1 MVLSKIFTLFWVMVV
16 AGCVAAAPL
25 DPRQFSARITL
36 GYRTVSKEQAKQYN
50 SKGRITF
57 DPAKAQGNQIGVG
70 VYTTPGPAEWKGNPG
85 DWYCHITARKSTVDS
100 IPKVWVPKQYWW
112 NIQGM
117 YTWADKTFTK
127 KTKNFDFDNVL
138 RLSQIGNYEP
148 TKQLLIPTYLLS
160 GKGMDLKVTCR
171 ANWKDLPSNKP
182 VDYSKWP
189 KVLGVPQ

>member
-1 MVLSKIFTLFWVMVV
+1 MGLSKVFTLFFVMVI

-25 DPRQFSARITL
+25 DPRQFSAQITL
-36 GYRTVSKEQAKQYN
+36 GYRTVSKEQATQYN
-50 SKGRITF
+50 AKWRITF
-57 DPAKAQGNQIGVG
+57 DPAKAQGNQIVVG

-117 YTWADKTFTK
+117 YTWADKAFTK
-127 KTKNFDFDNVL
+127 KTKNFDSDNVL
-138 RLSQIGNYEP
+138 RLSQIENYEP

-160 GKGMDLKVTCR
+160 GKGMDLKVTCK
-171 ANWKDLPSNKP
+171 AN
-182 VDYSKWP
+182 
-189 KVLGVPQ
+189 

>member
-1 MVLSKIFTLFWVMVV
+1 MVLPKVFTLFWVMVLV
-16 AGCVAAAPL
+16 GCVAAAPF
-25 DPRQFSARITL
+25 DSRQFSARITL

-50 SKGRITF
+50 VKGRITF

-100 IPKVWVPKQYWW
+100 IPKVRVPKQYWW

-117 YTWADKTFTK
+117 YTWAEKTFTK
-127 KTKNFDFDNVL
+127 TTKNFDFDNVL

-160 GKGMDLKVTCR
+160 GKGMDLKVTCK
-171 ANWKDLPSNKP
+171 ANWKDLPSIKP

-189 KVLGVPQ
+189 KVLGAPQ

>member
-1 MVLSKIFTLFWVMVV
+1 MVLSKIFTLFWVMVL

-25 DPRQFSARITL
+25 NPRQFSARITL
-36 GYRTVSKEQAKQYN
+36 GYRTVNKEQAKQYN
-50 SKGRITF
+50 AKGRITF

-70 VYTTPGPAEWKGNPG
+70 VYTTPGPAE
-85 DWYCHITARKSTVDS
+85 YCHITARKSTVDS

-117 YTWADKTFTK
+117 YKWADKTFTK

-138 RLSQIGNYEP
+138 RLSKIGNYEP

-160 GKGMDLKVTCR
+160 GKGMDLKVTCK

-189 KVLGVPQ
+189 KVLGIPQ

>member
-1 MVLSKIFTLFWVMVV
+1 MLCGTLSKVFLS
-16 AGCVAAAPL
+16 
-25 DPRQFSARITL
+25 SAN
-36 GYRTVSKEQAKQYN
+36 EQAKQYN
-50 SKGRITF
+50 AKGRITF

-85 DWYCHITARKSTVDS
+85 DWSSTVDS
-100 IPKVWVPKQYWW
+100 IPKVWVPEQYWW

-160 GKGMDLKVTCR
+160 GKGMDLKVTCK

-182 VDYSKWP
+182 VDYSKWR
-189 KVLGVPQ
+189 KVLGIPQ

>member
-1 MVLSKIFTLFWVMVV
+1 MGLSKVFTLFFVMVL
-16 AGCVAAAPL
+16 AGCVAAAPW
-25 DPRQFSARITL
+25 TL
-36 GYRTVSKEQAKQYN
+36 GSSQHKLHWVTGPLYN
-50 SKGRITF
+50 AKGRITF

-85 DWYCHITARKSTVDS
+85 DWSSTVDS

-160 GKGMDLKVTCR
+160 GKGMDLKVTCK

-182 VDYSKWP
+182 VDYSKWR
-189 KVLGVPQ
+189 KVLGIPQ